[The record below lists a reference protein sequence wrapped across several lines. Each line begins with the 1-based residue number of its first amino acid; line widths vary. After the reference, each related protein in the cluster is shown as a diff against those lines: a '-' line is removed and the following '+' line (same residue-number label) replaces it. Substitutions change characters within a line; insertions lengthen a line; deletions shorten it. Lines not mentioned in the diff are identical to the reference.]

1 MQRNHLGELAYTVI
15 GISGPDHM
23 RVFTMQVSIG
33 DTVYGFGD
41 GRTKQEAG
49 QNAAKATLELLSQPT

>member
-1 MQRNHLGELAYTVI
+1 
-15 GISGPDHM
+15 M